1 MRRFATFLALSACLA
16 VPASAQQD
24 FSKVEI
30 RTEQLAPGV
39 AVLFGAG
46 GNIGLSY
53 GEDGNIL
60 VDDQYAPLTPKILA
74 AIAAL
79 DPDPVR
85 FVINTHWHLDHSG
98 GNENLGT
105 GGAIILAHD
114 NVRVRMAAGQLIPFI
129 NLNVP
134 PAPKAALPVV
144 TFEHGV
150 TLHVNGDTI
159 HTVHVANAHTDGDSL
174 VHWQTANVLH
184 MGDTFFHKVTFP
196 LIDLSSGGSID
207 GMILAADKGL
217 EMSNEATKI
226 IPGHGPMATRADLQA
241 YRAMLAD
248 IRARVS
254 AGIKRKLSLEQ
265 IKASG
270 PAAAYG
276 MADGFVK
283 PDQFVEFVF
292 NSLKNPPARP
302 AHGGHHGKHGS
313 EGHHR

>member
-1 MRRFATFLALSACLA
+1 MRPSRLVFASLLCLA

-24 FSKVEI
+24 FSNVEI

-53 GEDGNIL
+53 GEDGNVL

-74 AIAAL
+74 AIKAL
-79 DPDPVR
+79 DPGPVR

-98 GNENLGT
+98 GNENLGA
-105 GGAIILAHD
+105 GGAVILAHD
-114 NVRVRMAAGQLIPFI
+114 NVRVRMAAGQLIRFL
-129 NLNVP
+129 NLNVAP
-134 PAPKAALPVV
+134 SPKAALPVV

-159 HTVHVANAHTDGDSL
+159 HTMHIPNAHTDGDSL
-174 VHWQTANVLH
+174 VHWQKANVVH

-207 GMILAADKGL
+207 GAIAAVDHGL
-217 EMSNEATKI
+217 KMSNETTKI
-226 IPGHGPMATRADLQA
+226 IPGHGPVATRAELQA

-248 IRARVS
+248 IRSKVA
-254 AGIKRKLSLEQ
+254 AGIAAGRTLDQ
-265 IKASG
+265 IKASR

-283 PDQFVEFVF
+283 PDQFVEFVYE
-292 NSLKNPPARP
+292 SLRNPPARS
-302 AHGGHHGKHGS
+302 GHHGKG
-313 EGHHR
+313 GHDHH